1 MDLILKPTVKC
12 NFACTFCS
20 STVLSEQPN
29 DELDLVYVDRFLQRF
44 PGTRTIIVNG
54 GDPLMMSPQYYWD
67 ILALL
72 ERHKSKA
79 IISLTTNLWAFYK
92 KPEKWEAL
100 FRHPQVGVATSFQYG
115 DARLKGDLTP
125 FTESEF
131 WAVSDLFLDRVGYR
145 PEFIAVIDRSNEDS
159 VLRTV
164 ELAKTMDVVCKINHA
179 VASGPQVVKRG
190 VTMGNEDKFF
200 TQADI
205 YEHYIR
211 IWEAG
216 LAEWEYNTQQMA
228 RRLAQGN
235 TTCPLSRDC
244 DTGIRTLQPD
254 GSYYSCGAFGDDRT
268 HSIDFD
274 YEMQGGLARPLSSDP
289 DLSSMKLA
297 CYACPMFSI
306 CNGCRKT
313 VHDTKRLGL
322 VEYHCRKMK
331 ALAPEIIRI
340 NGMEAF
346 LEPTPYED
354 ETPQLIAKA

>member
-131 WAVSDLFLDRVGYR
+131 WAVSDLFLD
-145 PEFIAVIDRSNEDS
+145 IDQNS
-159 VLRTV
+159 L
-164 ELAKTMDVVCKINHA
+164 
-179 VASGPQVVKRG
+179 
-190 VTMGNEDKFF
+190 
-200 TQADI
+200 
-205 YEHYIR
+205 
-211 IWEAG
+211 
-216 LAEWEYNTQQMA
+216 
-228 RRLAQGN
+228 
-235 TTCPLSRDC
+235 LS
-244 DTGIRTLQPD
+244 
-254 GSYYSCGAFGDDRT
+254 
-268 HSIDFD
+268 SID
-274 YEMQGGLARPLSSDP
+274 P
-289 DLSSMKLA
+289 
-297 CYACPMFSI
+297 
-306 CNGCRKT
+306 T
-313 VHDTKRLGL
+313 
-322 VEYHCRKMK
+322 
-331 ALAPEIIRI
+331 RI
-340 NGMEAF
+340 PSC
-346 LEPTPYED
+346 EPSNWPKPWTLFAKSTTP
-354 ETPQLIAKA
+354 